1 MSEGQAPS
9 ANGVRGILVTHGTM
23 GAGMLDATRKIAGA
37 PADALVAVSNETMGP
52 DDLVRAVFDS
62 FRAQQIE
69 LRRVSL
75 EDMKAALV
83 EAARAA
89 RHVSPIAA

>member
-1 MSEGQAPS
+1 MFKEE
-9 ANGVRGILVTHGTM
+9 VTIM
-23 GAGMLDATRKIAGA
+23 NEQIKKAIRQRASR
-37 PADALVAVSNETMGP
+37 AVSK
-52 DDLVRAVFDS
+52 DDLVCAVFDT

-69 LRRVSL
+69 LRNVSL

-89 RHVSPIAA
+89 REHSPVAA

>member
-1 MSEGQAPS
+1 MLKEDSLMRNSLLNEKIKRAIRQ
-9 ANGVRGILVTHGTM
+9 R
-23 GAGMLDATRKIAGA
+23 AGR
-37 PADALVAVSNETMGP
+37 ALTN

-69 LRRVSL
+69 LRHVSL
-75 EDMKAALV
+75 EDMKVALV

-89 RHVSPIAA
+89 KNPGPMAA

>member
-1 MSEGQAPS
+1 MFKEDSIMNEQIRRAI
-9 ANGVRGILVTHGTM
+9 RQR
-23 GAGMLDATRKIAGA
+23 AGR
-37 PADALVAVSNETMGP
+37 AVSK

-62 FRAQQIE
+62 FRSQEIS
-69 LRRVSL
+69 LRNVTL

-89 RHVSPIAA
+89 REHNPVAA

>member
-1 MSEGQAPS
+1 MFKEDSIMNEQIRRAIRQR
-9 ANGVRGILVTHGTM
+9 AR
-23 GAGMLDATRKIAGA
+23 R
-37 PADALVAVSNETMGP
+37 AVSK
-52 DDLVRAVFDS
+52 DDLVRAVFDG

-69 LRRVSL
+69 LGQVSL

-89 RHVSPIAA
+89 REHNPVAA

>member
-1 MSEGQAPS
+1 
-9 ANGVRGILVTHGTM
+9 
-23 GAGMLDATRKIAGA
+23 MLKKVSIMNDQIRKAIRQRASR
-37 PADALVAVSNETMGP
+37 AVSK

-69 LRRVSL
+69 LRSVSL
-75 EDMKAALV
+75 EDMKTALV

-89 RHVSPIAA
+89 REHNPVAA

>member
-1 MSEGQAPS
+1 MNEQ
-9 ANGVRGILVTHGTM
+9 ILK
-23 GAGMLDATRKIAGA
+23 AIRQRASR
-37 PADALVAVSNETMGP
+37 AVSN
-52 DDLVRAVFDS
+52 DDLVRAVFES

-69 LRRVSL
+69 LRKVSL

-89 RHVSPIAA
+89 REHKPVAA

>member
-1 MSEGQAPS
+1 
-9 ANGVRGILVTHGTM
+9 
-23 GAGMLDATRKIAGA
+23 MLKEESQKVNSQMNEQIKRAIRLRARR
-37 PADALVAVSNETMGP
+37 ALTK

-69 LRRVSL
+69 LRQVSL
-75 EDMKAALV
+75 EDMKDALV

-89 RHVSPIAA
+89 RHSDPMAA

>member
-1 MSEGQAPS
+1 MLKEEFCRVDSLLNEKIKRAIRQ
-9 ANGVRGILVTHGTM
+9 R
-23 GAGMLDATRKIAGA
+23 AGR
-37 PADALVAVSNETMGP
+37 ALTN

-69 LRRVSL
+69 LRSVSL
-75 EDMKAALV
+75 EDMKMALV

-89 RHVSPIAA
+89 KNPGPMAA

>member
-1 MSEGQAPS
+1 MFTEEETIMNEQIKKAIRQRAS
-9 ANGVRGILVTHGTM
+9 R
-23 GAGMLDATRKIAGA
+23 
-37 PADALVAVSNETMGP
+37 ALSK
-52 DDLVRAVFDS
+52 DDLVRAVFDT

-69 LRRVSL
+69 LRNVSL

-89 RHVSPIAA
+89 REHNPVAA

>member
-1 MSEGQAPS
+1 MKMFKDDSVMNEQIRRAI
-9 ANGVRGILVTHGTM
+9 RQR
-23 GAGMLDATRKIAGA
+23 AGR
-37 PADALVAVSNETMGP
+37 AVSR

-62 FRAQQIE
+62 FRSQQVD
-69 LRRVSL
+69 LRQVSL

-89 RHVSPIAA
+89 REHKPVAA

>member
-1 MSEGQAPS
+1 MLKEESLNRNSQLNEKIKRAIRQ
-9 ANGVRGILVTHGTM
+9 R
-23 GAGMLDATRKIAGA
+23 AGR
-37 PADALVAVSNETMGP
+37 ALTN
-52 DDLVRAVFDS
+52 DDLVRAVFES

-69 LRRVSL
+69 LRNVSL

-89 RHVSPIAA
+89 KHSDPMAA

>member
-1 MSEGQAPS
+1 
-9 ANGVRGILVTHGTM
+9 
-23 GAGMLDATRKIAGA
+23 MLKEDSQMNEQIKRAIRHRARR
-37 PADALVAVSNETMGP
+37 ALTN

-62 FRAQQIE
+62 FRAQEIE
-69 LRRVSL
+69 LRHVSL

-89 RHVSPIAA
+89 RPNDSLPA

>member
-1 MSEGQAPS
+1 MLKEDSLLSDKIKRAIRQ
-9 ANGVRGILVTHGTM
+9 R
-23 GAGMLDATRKIAGA
+23 AGR
-37 PADALVAVSNETMGP
+37 ALTK

-62 FRAQQIE
+62 FRSQQIE
-69 LRRVSL
+69 LRNVSL

-89 RHVSPIAA
+89 RHTGPMAA